1 MDYGISDK
9 KASDS
14 LIHFLYRMRV
24 IGHEAGDP
32 GQAMEAIAEVVQRYF
47 GANGIAVTLIHPDT
61 RQLEIEV
68 NHGLLDCGREVF
80 LPVGRGIMGWVA
92 LHAKPLV
99 VGDVEKDPRRYQLA
113 QSIKSQMACPLREND
128 HVIGVISVGSD
139 GKAAFNEESVA
150 TLQRLADETTQILGQ
165 MWLIEKLETKSE
177 QLEALLSMGQDFVSK
192 LNLDDLL
199 QTITR
204 EAHKIVQCR
213 LAMMLILDKDRD
225 TLKIHTICGARNT
238 YHPLPEISPE
248 GSSFGAAI
256 QLKRQLEVFDIHKSE
271 DEHFWNIVRG
281 ENLVSMV
288 CTPIFWEN
296 EVVGVL
302 ATYSDKPHRASN
314 EEKRIFDMLAGFSG
328 VAIQNLRL
336 YALMLTNEEQ
346 LKNNEK
352 LIALGLIAAEIAH
365 EIRNPLTVIKLLC
378 GSLNLQFP
386 IGDERRKDLSVIDDK
401 IRQMEEIVER
411 VLNIGKSS
419 GNHYSDWDLREL
431 LEDSLRLVRPKLNQQ
446 KIITHLNTGEN
457 SLMIEG
463 NRGHLEQVLLN
474 LILNAIQAMEKG
486 GTITFDCYEE
496 ERDQAKYACIEITD
510 TGTGI
515 DEEWKHRIF
524 DSFLTSRPEGT
535 GLGLS
540 IVKRILKSHLG
551 DIKVKKTGPGGTTMK
566 LWLPLVQPP
575 D

>member
-1 MDYGISDK
+1 MDSGIRGK
-9 KASDS
+9 EASDS
-14 LIHFLYRMRV
+14 LIHILYRIRV

-32 GQAMEAIAEVVQRYF
+32 GQAMEAIAEIVQRF
-47 GANGIAVTLIHPDT
+47 FRANGIAVTLIHPDT

-92 LHAKPLV
+92 LHAKPRV

-113 QSIKSQMACPLREND
+113 PSIKSQMACPLREHD

-139 GKAAFNEESVA
+139 GKAAFNEESVV
-150 TLQRLADETTQILGQ
+150 TLQRLADEATQILGQ
-165 MWLIEKLETKSE
+165 MWLIGKLKNKSE
-177 QLEALLSMGQDFVSK
+177 QLETLLSMGQNFISK
-192 LNLDDLL
+192 LNMDDLL

-204 EAHKIVQCR
+204 EAHKIMQCR

-225 TLKIHTICGARNT
+225 ALKIHTICGARNT
-238 YHPLPEISPE
+238 YYPLQEISPE
-248 GSSFGAAI
+248 ASSFGAAI
-256 QLKRQLEVFDIHKSE
+256 QLKRQLEVFDIRKSE
-271 DEHFWNIVRG
+271 DEHFWNIVSG

-288 CTPIFWEN
+288 CSPILWEN

-302 ATYSDKPHRASN
+302 AAYSDKPHRASN

-336 YALMLTNEEQ
+336 YGLMLANEEQ

-352 LIALGLIAAEIAH
+352 LITLGLIASEIAH
-365 EIRNPLTVIKLLC
+365 EIRNPLTVIRLLF

-386 IGDERRKDLSVIDDK
+386 TGDERRKDLSVIDDK
-401 IRQMEEIVER
+401 IHQLEEIVER

-419 GNHYSDWDLREL
+419 GNHYSDLDLREL
-431 LEDSLRLVRPKLNQQ
+431 LEDSLRLVRPKLNQH
-446 KIITHLNTGEN
+446 KIITQLNTGGN
-457 SLMIEG
+457 PLMIEG
-463 NRGHLEQVLLN
+463 NRGHVEQVLLN

-486 GTITFDCYEE
+486 GTISFDCYEE
-496 ERDQAKYACIEITD
+496 EKDQTKYACMEITD
-510 TGTGI
+510 TGPGI
-515 DEEWKHRIF
+515 DAEWKHRIF
-524 DSFLTSRPEGT
+524 DSFLTNRPGGT

-540 IVKRILKSHLG
+540 IVKGILNSHLG
-551 DIKVKKTGPGGTTMK
+551 DIEVKKTGPGGTTMK
-566 LWLPLVQPP
+566 LWLPMIQPP
-575 D
+575 G